1 MAESLEQAAFCRFC
15 LLVGHV
21 NISVRSEA
29 EETQELCGNKISVT
43 PTHGRS
49 DTVIKS
55 LLVKVS
61 EEINQIPVQAL
72 TNIPKAVRCEILGP
86 HVKFQLN

>member
-1 MAESLEQAAFCRFC
+1 MAESLEQAVLCRFC

-43 PTHGRS
+43 PTYGRL

-61 EEINQIPVQAL
+61 EEISQIPV
-72 TNIPKAVRCEILGP
+72 
-86 HVKFQLN
+86 